1 MLVKREMDGK
11 NGQVQESA
19 SHVRMEAGLDKKD
32 TLEDV
37 NRKVEALRASGRL
50 ETMLKRIGIDANG
63 HFVEGRKHAW

>member
-1 MLVKREMDGK
+1 ME
-11 NGQVQESA
+11 ESL
-19 SHVRMEAGLDKKD
+19 EKKD

-37 NRKVEALRASGRL
+37 DRKIEALRTSGRL

>member
-1 MLVKREMDGK
+1 
-11 NGQVQESA
+11 
-19 SHVRMEAGLDKKD
+19 MEAGLDKKD

-37 NRKVEALRASGRL
+37 NCKVEALRASGRL